1 MADNWAWAWAR
12 GGGGAGR
19 LSASYLLNCLFRRQ
33 TEKTTTQASVAKV
46 TRIFTSLSFLNES
59 VEQAKSVFATVL
71 INTETFFAPLKSF
84 YSK

>member
-12 GGGGAGR
+12 EGGAGR

-59 VEQAKSVFATVL
+59 VQQF
-71 INTETFFAPLKSF
+71 
-84 YSK
+84 